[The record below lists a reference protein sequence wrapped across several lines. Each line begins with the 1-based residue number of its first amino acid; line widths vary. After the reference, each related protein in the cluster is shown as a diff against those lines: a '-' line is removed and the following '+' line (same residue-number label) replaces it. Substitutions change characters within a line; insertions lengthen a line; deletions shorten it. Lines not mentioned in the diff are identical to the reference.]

1 MDSPCGGR
9 RGARFWTGLLSVAA
23 MLTADA
29 AQAQGLACQS
39 RRVPVAQ
46 CFPLAADSSARC
58 QRAPLVMAP
67 CRTVHARLWIANGA
81 PSVRL
86 WVVGTRRYLGV
97 VGPEGDAASPA
108 LLPRALSAFAA
119 PAGPGPL
126 QTVYG
131 DFKVCPLAARRSGW
145 MQPVCI
151 AEATH
156 LALATRKP
164 ND

>member
-1 MDSPCGGR
+1 MAR
-9 RGARFWTGLLSVAA
+9 RWRARRRARFWTGLLGVLALLA
-23 MLTADA
+23 TDA

-39 RRVPVAQ
+39 RRVPAAQ
-46 CFPLAADSSARC
+46 CFPLAADSPARC
-58 QRAPLVMAP
+58 RRAALVMAP
-67 CRTVHARLWIANGA
+67 CRTVHARMSIANGA

-86 WVVGTRRYLGV
+86 WIVGTRRYLGV
-97 VGPEGDAASPA
+97 LGPEGDAASPA
-108 LLPRALSAFAA
+108 LLPQALSAFAA

-131 DFKVCPLAARRSGW
+131 DFKVCPLAAQRSGW

-156 LALATRKP
+156 LALANRKP